1 MKAFLA
7 IRALF
12 FVALL
17 PGMVAGYVPYRILL
31 ASGRLHLPG
40 LSAAFIAASVLILS
54 GVAVLLRCVWDFFAR
69 GKGTL
74 APIDPPRHLVG
85 SGLYRYTRNPMYNGV
100 LAVLLGEAWLFGS
113 TSILMYAVFV
123 LVTFHL
129 FIVLYEE
136 PTLEASFHESYL
148 AYRRSVPRW
157 GFTIHPYEE
166 RTGSTA

>member
-1 MKAFLA
+1 MKALLA

-17 PGMVAGYVPYRILL
+17 PGTVAGYVPYRILL

-40 LSAAFIAASVLILS
+40 LSTAFIAASILILS

-74 APIDPPRHLVG
+74 APIDPPRHLVV

-100 LAVLLGEAWLFGS
+100 LAVLLGEAYLFSS

-129 FIVLYEE
+129 FIVLYEG
-136 PTLEASFHESYL
+136 PTLEAHFHE
-148 AYRRSVPRW
+148 
-157 GFTIHPYEE
+157 H
-166 RTGSTA
+166 